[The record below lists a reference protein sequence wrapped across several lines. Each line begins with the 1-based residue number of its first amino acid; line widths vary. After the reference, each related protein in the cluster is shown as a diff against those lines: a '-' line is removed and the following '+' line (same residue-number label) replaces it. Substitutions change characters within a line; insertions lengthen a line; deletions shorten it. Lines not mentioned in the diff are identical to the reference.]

1 MRIIGKTDTG
11 YITVVTNQE
20 LKKLTGI
27 TEPPD
32 LGSTF
37 EVLETWKI
45 VSDIQR
51 EKARALTATAL
62 LRNHANNA
70 EAAVNEIADIFEGE
84 E

>member
-27 TEPPD
+27 TEPPE

-45 VSDIQR
+45 VSDIQ
-51 EKARALTATAL
+51 KNKTRALTATAE
-62 LRNHANNA
+62 LRNYADNA
-70 EAAVNEIADIFEGE
+70 ETAVNAIATIFEGGK
-84 E
+84 